1 MSLYNQI
8 ARAKITLLD
17 SVVTNEVI
25 AKKSLLIEANE
36 YAQKAWKCA
45 KELGDQ
51 DDLLRAATSLSVTYE
66 RLGNDSKALFYA
78 KEQARLGEE
87 VNAKAKTASMAEMM
101 TKYDTEKVESENEL
115 LKQQEIANN
124 AKLKQ
129 QQLFTTAGIIVAGL
143 LAILAIV
150 IYRSREKVK
159 VAQAVTQKT
168 LTENEL
174 LLKVIHH
181 RVKNNLQIVS
191 SLLNLQ
197 TNQSEDEAALSAMAD
212 GQNRVQAMALIHQ
225 GLYQTENLDK
235 IHFQEYAQ
243 KLLEQLASLYPNS
256 NKVQREVLAS
266 DVRLDIDTAVPL
278 GLILNELITNTF
290 KYAFEDIENGS
301 LQIALNQ
308 KGNNEYALTVSDN
321 GKGLPENFNL
331 KKARSIGLKLIK
343 GLSKQLYGSF
353 DYQYENG
360 AKFTVTFKDTE
371 LRKQMA

>member
-1 MSLYNQI
+1 MRKAKKAKENLNDKYGVALSIEIYGFQPNQDSLDLAEIHLKEAFERYKEIQHQHGMAKYYQHIAKIAHKRQKYQESHDYLLLAEKEYSKNAGNFLKMSLYNQI
-8 ARAKITLLD
+8 AGAKLTLLD
-17 SVVTNEVI
+17 SGI
-25 AKKSLLIEANE
+25 AKKTIDKKSLLIEANE

-129 QQLFTTAGIIVAGL
+129 QQLFTTAGVIVAGL

-174 LLKVIHH
+174 LLKEIHH

-191 SLLNLQ
+191 SALNL
-197 TNQSEDEAALSAMAD
+197 
-212 GQNRVQAMALIHQ
+212 
-225 GLYQTENLDK
+225 
-235 IHFQEYAQ
+235 
-243 KLLEQLASLYPNS
+243 
-256 NKVQREVLAS
+256 
-266 DVRLDIDTAVPL
+266 
-278 GLILNELITNTF
+278 
-290 KYAFEDIENGS
+290 
-301 LQIALNQ
+301 
-308 KGNNEYALTVSDN
+308 
-321 GKGLPENFNL
+321 
-331 KKARSIGLKLIK
+331 
-343 GLSKQLYGSF
+343 
-353 DYQYENG
+353 
-360 AKFTVTFKDTE
+360 KFTPVFFCIKTPFYGLD
-371 LRKQMA
+371 